1 MPCSAGDA
9 PVFQRIID
17 DVKVSTSSAVRLS
30 SLAVIA
36 AVALFIALSFL
47 CAAAFV
53 VVMNVYGLV
62 PACLAAAAVF
72 LIAALIAIAI
82 YLVQKRRAETRAA
95 ERAKSAAHSL
105 LADPAMIAT
114 GIQIARAV
122 GIKRLLPILAVGG
135 LALGL
140 LAGRS
145 QASDQTPAE

>member
-1 MPCSAGDA
+1 M
-9 PVFQRIID
+9 FQRIID
-17 DVKVSTSSAVRLS
+17 DVKASTSSALRLS

-62 PACLAAAAVF
+62 QACLAGAAVF
-72 LIAALIAIAI
+72 LIGALIATTI
-82 YLVQKRRAETRAA
+82 YVIQKRRAETRAA
-95 ERAKSAAHSL
+95 ERAKSTAHTL

-114 GIQIARAV
+114 GIQIVRAV
-122 GIKRLLPILAVGG
+122 GVKRLLPILAVGG

-140 LAGRS
+140 LAARG
-145 QASDQTPAE
+145 QAGDQTPAE